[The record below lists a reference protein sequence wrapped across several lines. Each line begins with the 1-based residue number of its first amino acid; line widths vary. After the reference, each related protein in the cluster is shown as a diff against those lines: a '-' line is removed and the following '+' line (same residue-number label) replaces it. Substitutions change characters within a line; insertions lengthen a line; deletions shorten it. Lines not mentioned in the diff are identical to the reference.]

1 MPIAVLLGDINVDL
15 LLAIPAYPPEGG
27 EAIANSQVQQLG
39 GSATNTAIGLARM
52 GMAARMIGRVGSD
65 AVGDTALADM
75 AGAGV
80 DTNWISRDPAEPTQ
94 TNIVVVSAS
103 GERTMF
109 AYRGANARLA
119 PGQIEP
125 DVLEGA
131 GMVHLSGYSLLQSPQ
146 RDAAFKLAS
155 LAYTAGIPVSLDI
168 PAGVAAEIA
177 QQVRRFAPMLDT
189 VLLGEADIDQMGF
202 ATANNIVAL
211 GIRAVV
217 VKRGAAGCLLV
228 TAAAAT
234 SIPGLAVT
242 VVDTTGA
249 GDAMAAGIIAARL
262 AGLAE
267 DEACQ
272 LGATLGALTVG
283 RVGAGLA
290 MPTLREAEALLTTS
304 MTTGRLIDA
313 LRAWIGKH
321 TCR

>member
-155 LAYTAGIPVSLDI
+155 LAYAAGIPVSLDI

-228 TAAAAT
+228 TAAGAT

-321 TCR
+321 TGR